1 MSRKRRSRIS
11 PPIVP
16 GGPKAPSGT
25 AEVHPVPVAPVSPG
39 LGGQGGPGP
48 GGTGITWARPVR
60 MVRGEEGGE
69 RSTLPAVVV
78 TNVVKDYGEVLAV
91 NKVSLK
97 VPRGQKMVVVGPN
110 GSGKTT
116 LIRIIAGL
124 LEATSGDVLIDGAPA
139 GSLEAR
145 AAVSY
150 IADDPVLYDDLSV
163 AEHLEYI
170 ARLHGTTDG
179 QRRSEV
185 LIERLGLAGRADDL
199 PARFSRGLR
208 QKTSVALGLV
218 RPFSLVLIDEP
229 FVGLDAPGRASL
241 LVLLDEVAASGAA
254 VVVATHQLDF
264 VAGAD
269 RCIGLQDGR
278 VVYDGESTPD
288 AVGRL
293 VGWQA

>member
-1 MSRKRRSRIS
+1 MSRKRRSRIA
-11 PPIVP
+11 PPTVP
-16 GGPKAPSGT
+16 GGPEEPAGAPT
-25 AEVHPVPVAPVSPG
+25 
-39 LGGQGGPGP
+39 LGIPGP
-48 GGTGITWARPVR
+48 GEQVGMEPVGTGIAWARPVR
-60 MVRGEEGGE
+60 MVREEEGGG
-69 RSTLPAVVV
+69 RSKLPAVVA

-91 NKVSLK
+91 DKVSLK
-97 VPRGQKMVVVGPN
+97 VPRGQKVVVVGPN

-116 LIRIIAGL
+116 LIRIVAGL
-124 LEATSGDVLIDGAPA
+124 LEATAGEVLIDGAPA

-179 QRRSEV
+179 ERRSEV
-185 LIERLGLAGRADDL
+185 LIELLGLSGRADDL

-218 RPFSLVLIDEP
+218 RPFSLLLVDEP
-229 FVGLDAPGRASL
+229 FVGLDAPGRAAL

-269 RCIGLQDGR
+269 RCVGLQDGR
-278 VVYDGESTPD
+278 VVYDGESTPA
-288 AVGRL
+288 AVQRL
-293 VGWQA
+293 VGWRA